1 MGRKK
6 LNIEDIKPS
15 MTIKINVNLLDKID
29 DIAKE
34 KNINRSQFIEK
45 ILIDHIKDNYE

>member
-6 LNIEDIKPS
+6 LDEKKP
-15 MTIKINVNLLDKID
+15 TITLYINENLLSKID

-34 KNINRSQFIEK
+34 KNINRSKFIEDIVK
-45 ILIDHIKDNYE
+45 TYIQNN